1 MLARHYALLT
11 TALFACLTLTPS
23 ALAIAKPSAND
34 AYEQANQSHAKDQA
48 VEAIIQLKNAL
59 QADPKHLSS
68 LILADR
74 IYLEQALGLAA
85 EDALRAALAAGAD
98 HNLVLPML
106 GEALLQQGK
115 SARLLGEL
123 SADGLSAAAQARIHT
138 LRAQA
143 FMLNHQMRDARRE
156 LDAAA
161 AAAPGNFEARLVD
174 VTWQMNNGQGA
185 RGMQQ
190 LAVLL
195 KEYGRASSRGRLV
208 R

>member
-1 MLARHYALLT
+1 MPRQCEFSENGVVGQVEHPLQDHIDGDQSEWKTRVDGD
-11 TALFACLTLTPS
+11 
-23 ALAIAKPSAND
+23 AI
-34 AYEQANQSHAKDQA
+34 
-48 VEAIIQLKNAL
+48 
-59 QADPKHLSS
+59 LS
-68 LILADR
+68 
-74 IYLEQALGLAA
+74 
-85 EDALRAALAAGAD
+85 
-98 HNLVLPML
+98 
-106 GEALLQQGK
+106 
-115 SARLLGEL
+115 
-123 SADGLSAAAQARIHT
+123 

-143 FMLNHQMRDARRE
+143 FLLNHQMRDARRE